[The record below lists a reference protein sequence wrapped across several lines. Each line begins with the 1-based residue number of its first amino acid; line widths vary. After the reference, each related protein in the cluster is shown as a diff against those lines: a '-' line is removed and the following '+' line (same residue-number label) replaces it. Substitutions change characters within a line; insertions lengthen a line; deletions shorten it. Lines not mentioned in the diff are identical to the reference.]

1 MQCKYTKYSHG
12 ICSALHFHFN
22 TPLLLQRTC
31 MNRRMLHSLEKVR
44 RNDDYSLEKVRR
56 NGDYSLE
63 KVYLCSTKSLSNM
76 LKRKIEDTLV
86 LWKGSTGHKPLV
98 IMGIRQC
105 GKTFIAQHFAK
116 TNYKNV
122 VYINFIKH
130 PERISAFLGAKDV
143 NTILLNLSAQISGV
157 TFTPGDTCFIFD
169 EIQECPE
176 ARTSLKFFKEDG
188 RFDVI
193 ATGSLLGVQG
203 YGNDLKKRH
212 RRLSKLDEPGI
223 NSVPVGSE
231 DIIEMYPL
239 DFEEFLWA
247 NGISTG
253 VIDALSRCCREE
265 SPVPAGIHVAMKNML
280 NLYVAVGGLPDAVN
294 AFLSTKNMN
303 EVSKVYRSIL
313 KEYRDDM
320 VKYAPDKDKPHICE
334 CFNSVPK
341 QLAKENKKF
350 QYSKVKPGG
359 RGETYAG
366 SLQWLEDAGVICR
379 CYNTDITGLP
389 MEGNANDNVFKVYM
403 SDIGLLVDMLGEG
416 TRADILQGNLGGF
429 KGAIYENLMA
439 DTLHKKTQNL
449 YYFQKDS
456 GLELDFLVR
465 MNGECV
471 PLEVKAKSSKA
482 KSARTVL
489 NHPEKYHVRQIIKF
503 GDYNIGR
510 EGQLLTLP
518 GYMQFLLNLQPEE
531 ITLEPVNIDE
541 INRLASEFLSV

>member
-1 MQCKYTKYSHG
+1 
-12 ICSALHFHFN
+12 
-22 TPLLLQRTC
+22 
-31 MNRRMLHSLEKVR
+31 
-44 RNDDYSLEKVRR
+44 
-56 NGDYSLE
+56 
-63 KVYLCSTKSLSNM
+63 M
-76 LKRKIEDTLV
+76 LKRKIEDSLT
-86 LWKGSTGHKPLV
+86 LWKDSAGHKPLV

-105 GKTFIAQHFAK
+105 GKTFIAQHFAE
-116 TNYKNV
+116 TNYKTV
-122 VYINFIKH
+122 VYINFIKQ
-130 PERISAFLGAKDV
+130 PERITAFLGAKDV
-143 NTILLNLSAQISGV
+143 DTILLNLSAQISGV
-157 TFTPGDTCFIFD
+157 TFTPGETCFIFD

-176 ARTSLKFFKEDG
+176 ARTSLKFFKEDR

-203 YGNDLKKRH
+203 YGDELKKQH
-212 RRLSKLDEPGI
+212 RRLSKTKDSGI

-247 NGISTG
+247 NGMSTG
-253 VIDALSRCCREE
+253 VIDALSKCYAQE
-265 SPVPAGIHVAMKNML
+265 SPVPAGIHVALKNML

-294 AFLSTKNMN
+294 AFLRTNNMN
-303 EVSKVYRSIL
+303 EVRKVYQSIL

-320 VKYAPDKDKPHICE
+320 VKYAPDKDKPHIRE

-366 SLQWLEDAGVICR
+366 SLQWLEDAGIICR

-389 MEGNANDNVFKVYM
+389 MEGNAKDNVFKVYM
-403 SDIGLLVDMLGEG
+403 SDIGLLVEMLGEG

-489 NHPEKYHVRQIIKF
+489 NHPEKYHVKQIIKF

-518 GYMQFLLNLQPEE
+518 SYMQFQLNLQPEE
-531 ITLEPVNIDE
+531 IVLEPMDIDE
-541 INRLASEFLSV
+541 INRMASEFLGQ

>member
-1 MQCKYTKYSHG
+1 
-12 ICSALHFHFN
+12 
-22 TPLLLQRTC
+22 
-31 MNRRMLHSLEKVR
+31 
-44 RNDDYSLEKVRR
+44 
-56 NGDYSLE
+56 
-63 KVYLCSTKSLSNM
+63 M
-76 LKRKIEDTLV
+76 LKRRISDTLKI
-86 LWKGSTGHKPLV
+86 WKGAPNHKPLV

-105 GKTFIAQHFAK
+105 GKTFIAQHFANE
-116 TNYKNV
+116 NYKKV
-122 VYINFIKH
+122 VYINFIKQ
-130 PERISAFLGAKDV
+130 PEFITAFLGSKAVDD
-143 NTILLNLSAQISGV
+143 ILLNLSTLIKGV

-203 YGNDLKKRH
+203 YGNDKKKQH
-212 RRLSKLDEPGI
+212 RKLVLNQDLGI

-247 NGISTG
+247 NGINEEIIES
-253 VIDALSRCCREE
+253 LKRFYREKI
-265 SPVPAGIHVAMKNML
+265 PVPAGIHVAMRKLL
-280 NLYVAVGGLPDAVN
+280 NLYVAIGGLPEPIN
-294 AFLSTKNMN
+294 AFLNTNNMN
-303 EVSKVYRSIL
+303 EVGKAYKSIL

-320 VKYAPDKDKPHICE
+320 VKYAPDKDKPHIRE
-334 CFNSVPK
+334 CFNSIPK

-350 QYSKVKPGG
+350 QYSKIKPGG
-359 RGETYAG
+359 RSESYLG
-366 SLQWLEDAGVICR
+366 SLQWLEDAGIICR

-389 MEGNANDNVFKVYM
+389 MEGNAKDNVFKVYLA
-403 SDIGLLVDMLGEG
+403 DIGLLVEMLGPS

-439 DTLHKKTQNL
+439 DTLHKKAQNL

-471 PLEVKAKSSKA
+471 PLEVKAKSA
-482 KSARTVL
+482 KSKSAKTVL
-489 NHPEKYHVRQIIKF
+489 SHPEKYQVKHIIKF

-510 EGQLLTLP
+510 DGTLLTLP
-518 GYMQFLLNLQPEE
+518 NYMQFLLD
-531 ITLEPVNIDE
+531 LEPEKVVLEKIDTDE
-541 INRLASEFLSV
+541 LTRLAKEALEK

>member
-1 MQCKYTKYSHG
+1 
-12 ICSALHFHFN
+12 
-22 TPLLLQRTC
+22 
-31 MNRRMLHSLEKVR
+31 
-44 RNDDYSLEKVRR
+44 
-56 NGDYSLE
+56 
-63 KVYLCSTKSLSNM
+63 M
-76 LKRKIEDTLV
+76 LKRKIEDSLT
-86 LWKGSTGHKPLV
+86 LWKDSTGHKPLV

-105 GKTFIAQHFAK
+105 GKTFIAQHFAE
-116 TNYKNV
+116 TNYKTV
-122 VYINFIKH
+122 VYINFIKQ
-130 PERISAFLGAKDV
+130 PERITAFLGAKDV
-143 NTILLNLSAQISGV
+143 NTIILNLSAQISGV
-157 TFTPGDTCFIFD
+157 TFTPRETCFIFD

-203 YGNDLKKRH
+203 YG
-212 RRLSKLDEPGI
+212 DEGI

-247 NGISTG
+247 NGMSTE
-253 VIDALSRCCREE
+253 VIDALSKCYAQE
-265 SPVPAGIHVAMKNML
+265 SPVPAGIHAALKNML

-294 AFLSTKNMN
+294 AFLRTNNMN
-303 EVSKVYRSIL
+303 EVRKVYQSIL

-320 VKYAPDKDKPHICE
+320 VKYAPDKDKPHIRE

-359 RGETYAG
+359 RGDTYAG
-366 SLQWLEDAGVICR
+366 SLQWLEDAGIICR

-389 MEGNANDNVFKVYM
+389 MEGNAKDNVFKVYM
-403 SDIGLLVDMLGEG
+403 SDIGLLVEMLGEG
-416 TRADILQGNLGGF
+416 IRADILQGNLGGF

-439 DTLHKKTQNL
+439 DTLHKKSQNL

-471 PLEVKAKSSKA
+471 PLEVKAKSSKS

-489 NHPEKYHVRQIIKF
+489 NHPEKYHVKQIIKF

-510 EGQLLTLP
+510 EGHLLTLP

-531 ITLEPVNIDE
+531 IVLEPVDIDE
-541 INRLASEFLSV
+541 INRMASEFLEQ

>member
-1 MQCKYTKYSHG
+1 
-12 ICSALHFHFN
+12 
-22 TPLLLQRTC
+22 
-31 MNRRMLHSLEKVR
+31 
-44 RNDDYSLEKVRR
+44 
-56 NGDYSLE
+56 
-63 KVYLCSTKSLSNM
+63 M
-76 LKRKIEDTLV
+76 LKRRISDTLKA
-86 LWKGSTGHKPLV
+86 WKETPNHKPLV

-105 GKTFIAQHFAK
+105 GKTFIAQHFANE
-116 TNYKNV
+116 NYKKV
-122 VYINFIKH
+122 VYINFIKQ
-130 PERISAFLGAKDV
+130 PEFIMAFLGSKAVDD
-143 NTILLNLSAQISGV
+143 ILLNLSTLIKDV

-203 YGNDLKKRH
+203 YGNDKKKQH
-212 RRLSKLDEPGI
+212 RKLVLNQDLGI

-231 DIIEMYPL
+231 DIIEMYSL

-247 NGISTG
+247 NGIN
-253 VIDALSRCCREE
+253 EE
-265 SPVPAGIHVAMKNML
+265 IIEAIKRFYCEEIPVPAGIHVAMRKLL
-280 NLYVAVGGLPDAVN
+280 NLYVAIGGLPEPIN
-294 AFLSTKNMN
+294 AFLNTNNMN
-303 EVSKVYRSIL
+303 EVSKAYKSIL

-320 VKYAPDKDKPHICE
+320 VKYAPDKDKPHIRE
-334 CFNSVPK
+334 CFNSIPK

-350 QYSKVKPGG
+350 QYSKIKPGG
-359 RGETYAG
+359 RSENYLG
-366 SLQWLEDAGVICR
+366 SLKWLEDAGIICR

-389 MEGNANDNVFKVYM
+389 MEGNAKDNVFKVYLA
-403 SDIGLLVDMLGEG
+403 DIGLLVEMLGPS

-439 DTLHKKTQNL
+439 DTLHKKAQNL

-471 PLEVKAKSSKA
+471 PLEVKAKSA
-482 KSARTVL
+482 KSKSAKTVL
-489 NHPEKYHVRQIIKF
+489 SHPEKYQVKHIIKF

-510 EGQLLTLP
+510 AGTLLTLP
-518 GYMQFLLNLQPEE
+518 NYMQFLLD
-531 ITLEPVNIDE
+531 LEPEKVVLEKIDTDE
-541 INRLASEFLSV
+541 LTRLAKEALEK

>member
-1 MQCKYTKYSHG
+1 M
-12 ICSALHFHFN
+12 
-22 TPLLLQRTC
+22 
-31 MNRRMLHSLEKVR
+31 
-44 RNDDYSLEKVRR
+44 
-56 NGDYSLE
+56 E
-63 KVYLCSTKSLSNM
+63 KVYFCRVKKHRYVM
-76 LKRKIEDTLV
+76 LKRRISDTLKA
-86 LWKGSTGHKPLV
+86 WKETPNHKPLV

-105 GKTFIAQHFAK
+105 GKTFIAQHFANE
-116 TNYKNV
+116 NYKKV
-122 VYINFIKH
+122 VYINFIKQ
-130 PERISAFLGAKDV
+130 PEFIMAFLGSKAVDD
-143 NTILLNLSAQISGV
+143 ILLNLSTLIKDV

-203 YGNDLKKRH
+203 YGNDKKKQH
-212 RRLSKLDEPGI
+212 RKLVLNQDLGI

-247 NGISTG
+247 NGINEE
-253 VIDALSRCCREE
+253 IIEALKRFYREE
-265 SPVPAGIHVAMKNML
+265 IPVPAGIHVAMRKLL
-280 NLYVAVGGLPDAVN
+280 NLYVAIGGLPEPIN
-294 AFLSTKNMN
+294 AFLNTNNMN
-303 EVSKVYRSIL
+303 EVGKAYKSIL

-320 VKYAPDKDKPHICE
+320 VKYAPDKDKPHIRE
-334 CFNSVPK
+334 CFNSISK

-350 QYSKVKPGG
+350 QYSKIKPGG
-359 RGETYAG
+359 RSENYLG
-366 SLQWLEDAGVICR
+366 SLQWLEDAGIICR

-389 MEGNANDNVFKVYM
+389 MEGNAKDNVFKVYLA
-403 SDIGLLVDMLGEG
+403 DIGLLVEMLGPS

-439 DTLHKKTQNL
+439 DTLHKKAQNL

-471 PLEVKAKSSKA
+471 PLEVKAKSA
-482 KSARTVL
+482 KSKSAKTVL
-489 NHPEKYHVRQIIKF
+489 SHPEKYQVKHIIKF

-510 EGQLLTLP
+510 DGTLLTLP
-518 GYMQFLLNLQPEE
+518 NYMQFLLD
-531 ITLEPVNIDE
+531 LEPEKVVLEKIDTDE
-541 INRLASEFLSV
+541 LTRLAKEALEK

>member
-1 MQCKYTKYSHG
+1 
-12 ICSALHFHFN
+12 
-22 TPLLLQRTC
+22 
-31 MNRRMLHSLEKVR
+31 
-44 RNDDYSLEKVRR
+44 
-56 NGDYSLE
+56 
-63 KVYLCSTKSLSNM
+63 M
-76 LKRKIEDTLV
+76 LKRRISDTLKA
-86 LWKGSTGHKPLV
+86 WKETPNHKPLV

-105 GKTFIAQHFAK
+105 GKTFIAQHFANE
-116 TNYKNV
+116 NYKKV
-122 VYINFIKH
+122 VYINFIKQ
-130 PERISAFLGAKDV
+130 PEFIMAFLGSKAVDD
-143 NTILLNLSAQISGV
+143 ILLNLSTLIKDV

-203 YGNDLKKRH
+203 YGNDKKKQH
-212 RRLSKLDEPGI
+212 RKLVLNQDLGI

-247 NGISTG
+247 NGINEE
-253 VIDALSRCCREE
+253 IIEALKRFYREE
-265 SPVPAGIHVAMKNML
+265 IPVPTGIHVAMRKLL
-280 NLYVAVGGLPDAVN
+280 NLYVAIGGLPEPIN
-294 AFLSTKNMN
+294 AFLNTNNMN
-303 EVSKVYRSIL
+303 EVGKAYKSIL

-320 VKYAPDKDKPHICE
+320 VKYAPDKDKPHIRE
-334 CFNSVPK
+334 CFNSIPK

-350 QYSKVKPGG
+350 QYSKIKPGG
-359 RGETYAG
+359 RSESYLG
-366 SLQWLEDAGVICR
+366 SLQWLEDAGIICR

-389 MEGNANDNVFKVYM
+389 MEGNAKDNVFKVYLA
-403 SDIGLLVDMLGEG
+403 DIGLLVEMLGPS

-439 DTLHKKTQNL
+439 DTLHKKAQNL

-471 PLEVKAKSSKA
+471 PLEVKAKSA
-482 KSARTVL
+482 KSKSAKTVL
-489 NHPEKYHVRQIIKF
+489 SHPEKYQVKHIIKF

-510 EGQLLTLP
+510 DGTLLTLP
-518 GYMQFLLNLQPEE
+518 NYMQFLLD
-531 ITLEPVNIDE
+531 LEPEKVVLEKIDTDE
-541 INRLASEFLSV
+541 LTRLAKEALEK

>member
-1 MQCKYTKYSHG
+1 
-12 ICSALHFHFN
+12 
-22 TPLLLQRTC
+22 
-31 MNRRMLHSLEKVR
+31 
-44 RNDDYSLEKVRR
+44 
-56 NGDYSLE
+56 
-63 KVYLCSTKSLSNM
+63 M
-76 LKRKIEDTLV
+76 LKRRISDTLKI
-86 LWKGSTGHKPLV
+86 WKGTPNHKPLV

-105 GKTFIAQHFAK
+105 GKTFIAQHFANE
-116 TNYKNV
+116 NYKKV
-122 VYINFIKH
+122 VYINFIKQ
-130 PERISAFLGAKDV
+130 PEFITAFLGSKAVDD
-143 NTILLNLSAQISGV
+143 ILLNLSTLIKGV

-203 YGNDLKKRH
+203 YGNDKKKQH
-212 RRLSKLDEPGI
+212 RKLVLNQDLGI

-231 DIIEMYPL
+231 EIIEMYPL

-247 NGISTG
+247 NGINEE
-253 VIDALSRCCREE
+253 IIEALKRFYREE
-265 SPVPAGIHVAMKNML
+265 IPVPAGIHVAMRKLL
-280 NLYVAVGGLPDAVN
+280 NLYVAIGGLPEPIN
-294 AFLSTKNMN
+294 AFLNTNNMN
-303 EVSKVYRSIL
+303 EVGKAYKSIL

-320 VKYAPDKDKPHICE
+320 VKYAPDKDKPHIRE
-334 CFNSVPK
+334 CFNSIPK

-350 QYSKVKPGG
+350 QYSKIKPGG
-359 RGETYAG
+359 RSENYLG
-366 SLQWLEDAGVICR
+366 SLQWLEDAGIICR

-389 MEGNANDNVFKVYM
+389 MEGNAKDNVFKVYLA
-403 SDIGLLVDMLGEG
+403 DIGLLVEMLGPS

-439 DTLHKKTQNL
+439 DTLHKKAQNL

-471 PLEVKAKSSKA
+471 PLEVKAKSA
-482 KSARTVL
+482 KSKSAKTVL
-489 NHPEKYHVRQIIKF
+489 SHPEKYQVKHIIKF

-510 EGQLLTLP
+510 DGTLLTLP
-518 GYMQFLLNLQPEE
+518 NYMQFLLD
-531 ITLEPVNIDE
+531 LEPEKVVLEKIDTDE
-541 INRLASEFLSV
+541 LTRLAKEALEK

>member
-1 MQCKYTKYSHG
+1 MYLYSKD
-12 ICSALHFHFN
+12 
-22 TPLLLQRTC
+22 
-31 MNRRMLHSLEKVR
+31 SLEK
-44 RNDDYSLEKVRR
+44 
-56 NGDYSLE
+56 
-63 KVYLCSTKSLSNM
+63 M

-86 LWKGSTGHKPLV
+86 QWKNTAGHKPLV

-105 GKTFIAQHFAK
+105 GKTFIAQHFAAN
-116 TNYKNV
+116 NYKTV
-122 VYINFIKH
+122 VYINFIKQ
-130 PERISAFLGAKDV
+130 PERISAFVGSKAVDD
-143 NTILLNLSAQISGV
+143 ILLNLSSQIKDV
-157 TFTPGDTCFIFD
+157 TFTPGQTCFIFD
-169 EIQECPE
+169 EIQDCPE

-203 YGNDLKKRH
+203 YGDEKKKKH
-212 RRLSKLDEPGI
+212 RKLVSQKEPGI

-247 NGISTG
+247 NGLSKD
-253 VIDALSRCCREE
+253 VIDALGKFYRDEA
-265 SPVPAGIHVAMKNML
+265 PVPAGIHVAMKRLL
-280 NLYVAVGGLPDAVN
+280 NLYVAIGGLPDAVN
-294 AFLSTKNMN
+294 AFLRTNNMN
-303 EVSKVYRSIL
+303 DVSKAHKAIL

-320 VKYAPDKDKPHICE
+320 IKYAPDKDKPHIRE
-334 CFNSVPK
+334 CFNSIPK

-350 QYSKVKPGG
+350 QYNKIKPGG
-359 RGETYAG
+359 RSEIYLGA
-366 SLQWLEDAGVICR
+366 LQWLEDAGIICR

-389 MEGNANDNVFKVYM
+389 MEGNAKDNVFKVYVA
-403 SDIGLLVDMLGEG
+403 DIGLLIEMLGPG

-439 DTLHKKTQNL
+439 DTLHKKEQNL

-471 PLEVKAKSSKA
+471 PLEVKAKSAKA
-482 KSARTVL
+482 KSSKTVL
-489 NHPEKYHVRQIIKF
+489 AHPEKYNVRHIIKF
-503 GDYNIGR
+503 GDYNVGR

-518 GYMQFLLNLQPEE
+518 TYMQFLMDLEPEE
-531 ITLEPVNIDE
+531 IVLEPIDTNTLNSMAKE
-541 INRLASEFLSV
+541 ILGKED